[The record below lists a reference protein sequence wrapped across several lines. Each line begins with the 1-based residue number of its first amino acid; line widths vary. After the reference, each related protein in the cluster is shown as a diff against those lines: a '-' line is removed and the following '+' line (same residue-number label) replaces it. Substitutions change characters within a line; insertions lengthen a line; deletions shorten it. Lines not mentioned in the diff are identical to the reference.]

1 MSMYKSPAIVV
12 EIVSMITCKL
22 AIFLVD
28 PSGVELFHLDST
40 TTSSQIKRYH
50 AVEELTDFGQ

>member
-1 MSMYKSPAIVV
+1 MYKSPAIVV

-22 AIFLVD
+22 AIFLVG